1 MVRAFHAFVH
11 THMQWLPHA
20 ENTTQRQTSQ
30 NEVLSS
36 VELIKIPENL
46 ATDDPASSQ
55 RQQCNPSPDNA
66 QRIFGHENC

>member
-1 MVRAFHAFVH
+1 
-11 THMQWLPHA
+11 L
-20 ENTTQRQTSQ
+20 Q

-55 RQQCNPSPDNA
+55 R
-66 QRIFGHENC
+66 